1 MKKEDSASRR
11 NGRKFAGVWGNVPVQ
26 GRKSQPGLEMVL
38 PTTAIH
44 LSSTERMQHQVYR
57 FERERIEVWR
67 ENDEQR
73 ARSPLRRIARSL
85 KRGQRNMT

>member
-1 MKKEDSASRR
+1 MKKEESDWR
-11 NGRKFAGVWGNVPVQ
+11 NGREFAGVWGNVPVQ
-26 GRKSQPGLEMVL
+26 GRKCQPGLEMVL

-44 LSSTERMQHQVYR
+44 LSSTERMQHRVYR

-67 ENDEQR
+67 ENDGQR